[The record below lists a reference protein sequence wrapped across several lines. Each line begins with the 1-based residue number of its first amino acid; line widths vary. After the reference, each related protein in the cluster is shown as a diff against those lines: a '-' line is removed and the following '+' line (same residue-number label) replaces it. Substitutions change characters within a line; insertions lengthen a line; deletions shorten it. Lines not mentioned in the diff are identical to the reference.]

1 MIDFILAITALTC
14 SGFILLWVASTG
26 FSLKEAEKAVL
37 LYNIQDIEKS
47 EKYVIAPAVILWQFL
62 EDCHIFVFM
71 GIKMTLS
78 KVYRKQ
84 VIVDELLVETEEDDL
99 DE

>member
-1 MIDFILAITALTC
+1 LIDFSLAATALTC

-26 FSLKEAEKAVL
+26 FSIKEAEKAVL
-37 LYNIQDIEKS
+37 LYDIQDIEKS

-71 GIKMTLS
+71 GVKMALS
-78 KVYRKQ
+78 KDYRK
-84 VIVDELLVETEEDDL
+84 
-99 DE
+99 

>member
-1 MIDFILAITALTC
+1 LIDFTLAIIALIC
-14 SGFILLWVASTG
+14 SGFLLLWVASTG

-37 LYNIQDIEKS
+37 LYDIQDIKNS

-62 EDCHIFVFM
+62 EDCHTFVFI
-71 GIKMTLS
+71 GVKMALS
-78 KVYRKQ
+78 KDYRKQ
-84 VIVDELLVETEEDDL
+84 VIGAELLVETEEDDL